1 MWDLQKNTKPG
12 VESHPWHILGYFIT
26 FLVLFPGKNLNIIP
40 IESYNR
46 LQLTVNFM
54 WESLH
59 LLADGYTKG
68 LERLLGL
75 SSKLLNPVTRL
86 KRHAGI
92 KLW

>member
-1 MWDLQKNTKPG
+1 MWDLQENTKPAKIQFTPSVRIELNG

-26 FLVLFPGKNLNIIP
+26 FPVLFPGENLNIIP

-68 LERLLGL
+68 LERLL
-75 SSKLLNPVTRL
+75 
-86 KRHAGI
+86 
-92 KLW
+92 